1 MEMRP
6 AEVVNSANG
15 KALGVQPPGRL
26 GGLEEIGPGLV
37 FIIGPHPETRNHPVF
52 YAAALAKKIAGVM
65 AARSGFRAVVS
76 VSIFRKQFCVRA
88 EFSEV
93 TPRVNYAASGSILP
107 QIRFFRGRTV
117 VVEVASLDLHG
128 EPVQERRTLVNV

>member
-1 MEMRP
+1 METGP
-6 AEVVNSANG
+6 AEVVDCADG
-15 KALGVQPPGRL
+15 KALRVQSPG
-26 GGLEEIGPGLV
+26 GHSGLEEIGPGLV
-37 FIIGPHPETRNHPVF
+37 FIIGSHPETRHYPVF
-52 YAAALAKKIAGVM
+52 HTAAPAKKIAGVM